1 MKNSFF
7 LVIPK
12 RHNDP
17 QRLVEF
23 EAKSLQHW
31 ISELPAGNPGL
42 ATRLLHD
49 FVIESNTIEM
59 PTELRLDMLER
70 LHPSISAVEDNLRF
84 RLTKAGFPKEEND
97 HKILAVLVSIEKE
110 FAIGYWIVVKELT
123 QKPVSWLQGKNVAL
137 AIQRCIRLLSN
148 IIISHFIMGLPIPD
162 WVWLDVHSLY
172 KLSVKLNK
180 STKTVM
186 LDPSQPNLKS
196 SPEECYKQI
205 LLLSLTEP
213 TGLMPKEIPQ
223 VFSFIETVSSL
234 VSLHPRPIA
243 GHPVQCVIPAEEDKP
258 PRFHAETPAGD
269 GHALLYVEFTN
280 LFKALKQKLS
290 SSYSVEGRF
299 SSMHLFP
306 KNDQPTAELLD
317 YLAQRWS
324 GIKLQSSALFS
335 DRLDRYVAIGLAASH
350 TLKALIH
357 SPVDPAL
364 ELAAETDSDSLLS
377 CHFEQAGMLSVGSL
391 ISFRKTG
398 SPADQRAIGIVN
410 KIVVNKQS
418 PRIHFGVQFLTA
430 HFLAVSYSLPNAA
443 NKEDQQKALMYS
455 LSGADGEKTFIITDS
470 FLLKEGDVIRLQVKG
485 EEFPVE
491 LHYRKNIGL
500 GYWQFNCIRIIE
512 KEKQTPAKKGYD
524 FI

>member
-12 RHNDP
+12 RRIDST
-17 QRLVEF
+17 RLVEY

-49 FVIESNTIEM
+49 FIIESNTFEM

-84 RLTKAGFPKEEND
+84 RLTKTGFPKEEND
-97 HKILAVLVSIEKE
+97 HKILNVLVSIEKE

-123 QKPVSWLQGKNVAL
+123 QKHISWLQGKNVAL
-137 AIQRCIRLLSN
+137 AIQRCLRLLNN

-172 KLSVKLNK
+172 RLSVKLNK

-205 LLLSLTEP
+205 LLLSLSEP
-213 TGLMPKEIPQ
+213 TGLMSKEIPL
-223 VFSFIETVSSL
+223 VYRFIETVSSL
-234 VSLHPRPIA
+234 VHLHPKPIT
-243 GHPVQCVIPAEEDKP
+243 GQRVQCLILTEEDGP
-258 PRFHAETPAGD
+258 PQFHAETAID
-269 GHALLYVEFTN
+269 NGHPILYLDFSN
-280 LFKALKQKLS
+280 LYKALKQKLTS
-290 SSYSVEGRF
+290 SVSVEGRF

-306 KNDQPTAELLD
+306 QNDQPTAELLD
-317 YLAQRWS
+317 YLEQRWS
-324 GIKLQSSALFS
+324 GVKLQSSAIFS
-335 DRLDRYVAIGLAASH
+335 DRLDRYIAIGLAASH
-350 TLKALIH
+350 AIKSSLNAA
-357 SPVDPAL
+357 VDPSL
-364 ELAAETDSDSLLS
+364 EFPAETNSDSLLS
-377 CHFEQAGMLSVGSL
+377 CQFEQSGMLSVGSL
-391 ISFRKTG
+391 ISFRKTE
-398 SPADQRAIGIVN
+398 SSSDQRAIGIVN
-410 KIVVNKQS
+410 KIVVNRQS
-418 PRIHFGVQFLTA
+418 PRIHFGVQFLTP
-430 HFLAVSYSLPNAA
+430 HFFAVSYSLPNAA

-455 LSGADGEKTFIITDS
+455 FTGAEGEKTFIITDS
-470 FLLKEGDVIRLQVKG
+470 FLLKEGDIIRLQWQG
-485 EEFPVE
+485 EELSIE
-491 LHYRKNIGL
+491 LHHRKNIGL
-500 GYWQFNCIRIIE
+500 GYWQFNCIRIVE
-512 KEKQTPAKKGYD
+512 KEKQIPVKKGYD